1 MDELKYL
8 ANWVKEQHAQEY
20 ILTWLLNQPG
30 LWWSDGEAYQAA
42 LQKSGKL
49 LKQYVQK
56 NQTGDLFQ
64 GIAEKIV
71 DDENWDEVAES
82 FARIISVYQDE
93 LMRLQDY
100 SRRKNG
106 KNILKKNMNSDNLSV
121 KDYEE
126 MEIQQALPDPF
137 ADALTGEV

>member
-1 MDELKYL
+1 
-8 ANWVKEQHAQEY
+8 
-20 ILTWLLNQPG
+20 
-30 LWWSDGEAYQAA
+30 
-42 LQKSGKL
+42 
-49 LKQYVQK
+49 
-56 NQTGDLFQ
+56 
-64 GIAEKIV
+64 
-71 DDENWDEVAES
+71 
-82 FARIISVYQDE
+82 ISVYQDE